1 MKTAVVIGI
10 GSLVSMLLIAG
21 MFFAML
27 SANPAAFG
35 VVPQKQAS
43 ADSLHIEQKDSV
55 ITESVTADSLKKES
69 VPAEHPAEIKGAV
82 TDSKTDMKASVK
94 TESKTGLKA
103 AVRSET
109 QKTEAARTI
118 VFEDTTD
125 WKSKAKLFEAMS
137 IESASSILRTMN
149 DHEVKLIIPHIKKR
163 NAAKILATFDPDRA
177 ARIIR

>member
-1 MKTAVVIGI
+1 MKTALVIGI
-10 GSLVSMLLIAG
+10 GSLMSMLLIAG
-21 MFFAML
+21 IFFGMFK
-27 SANPAAFG
+27 ANPAAFG
-35 VVPQKQAS
+35 VVPQDETAI
-43 ADSLHIEQKDSV
+43 ADSLMRMKNDS
-55 ITESVTADSLKKES
+55 ILTASVKADSLKKDSVFAVQEAAVKPES
-69 VPAEHPAEIKGAV
+69 KDGIKPGQKAEIK
-82 TDSKTDMKASVK
+82 TDAK
-94 TESKTGLKA
+94 
-103 AVRSET
+103 
-109 QKTEAARTI
+109 KTEAAKTI

>member
-1 MKTAVVIGI
+1 M
-10 GSLVSMLLIAG
+10 
-21 MFFAML
+21 
-27 SANPAAFG
+27 
-35 VVPQKQAS
+35 
-43 ADSLHIEQKDSV
+43 
-55 ITESVTADSLKKES
+55 TESVTADSLKKDS
-69 VPAEHPAEIKGAV
+69 VLAVHPAAIKATV
-82 TDSKTDMKASVK
+82 NTKMKEEVK
-94 TESKTGLKA
+94 P
-103 AVRSET
+103 ET
-109 QKTEAARTI
+109 KHTEAARTI